1 MTTTSRGTTPP
12 FSSVRHALQAIE
24 TIATSGSPRAF
35 IVGTARSGKTSL
47 LREITNLLAD
57 LETAFTEYR
66 PGTSAASV
74 PPSRVL
80 VVDDLHLLDE
90 EHLDR
95 SAVGPSIPPPGS
107 SSPAGP
113 GRGPTD

>member
-74 PPSRVL
+74 PR
-80 VVDDLHLLDE
+80 
-90 EHLDR
+90 R
-95 SAVGPSIPPPGS
+95 STALIRAS
-107 SSPAGP
+107 SSREEYGLV
-113 GRGPTD
+113 T